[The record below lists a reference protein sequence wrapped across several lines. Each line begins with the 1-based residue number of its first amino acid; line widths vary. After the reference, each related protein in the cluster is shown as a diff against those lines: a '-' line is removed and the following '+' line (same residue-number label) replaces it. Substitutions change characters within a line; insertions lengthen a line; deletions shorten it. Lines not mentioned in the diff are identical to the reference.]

1 MRLVTADE
9 RNRMVA
15 ACQREALHLE
25 MRDSYHI
32 SDEAARLAAFRAT
45 GQRDTSHNSAERTQ
59 WLAMVRGLT
68 SAGKRLRRARIVSE
82 PVSDYIRYEWAG
94 THENIAAGEEVRWL
108 PRRHASAIALPGND
122 FWLFDAQTVVFT
134 VFAASGEVV
143 VRQLTDDPAVVG
155 MCERAFESVWAAAIP
170 HESYRPR

>member
-32 SDEAARLAAFRAT
+32 PDEAARLATFRAT
-45 GQRDTSHNSAERTQ
+45 GQRDSRHNSAERTQ
-59 WLAMVRGLT
+59 WLAMVRDLAK
-68 SAGKRLRRARIVSE
+68 AGKRLRRARIVSE

-108 PRRHASAIALPGND
+108 PRRLASAIALPGND
-122 FWLFDAQTVVFT
+122 FWLIDGQTAVFT
-134 VFAASGEVV
+134 VFAASGEVSE
-143 VRQLTDDPAVVG
+143 RQLTDDADVVG
-155 MCERAFESVWAAAIP
+155 LCQRAFEAVWSVALP